1 VTTEAVASELQEAVG
16 SGATMNSVPEHLVEI
31 GASFEQTYK
40 PVLDF
45 HGWKVAML
53 RHFAV
58 VAAEGFYRVER
69 HWNTNEVFILT
80 AGKADLI
87 ILEGDEMPTTPYVF
101 PMQLNVAYNIQQ
113 SVWHHVVMSPDAHI
127 ILFERSETSVETTD
141 YAELPLEVVV
151 QIKAR
156 FTVMDEANKYG

>member
-1 VTTEAVASELQEAVG
+1 MSEIPPRLMEV
-16 SGATMNSVPEHLVEI
+16 

-53 RHFAV
+53 RHFDI
-58 VAAEGFYRVER
+58 VAPETFYRAER

-80 AGKADLI
+80 AGQADLI
-87 ILEGDEMPTTPYVF
+87 LFDGDERPTQPYVF

-127 ILFERSETSVETTD
+127 ILIERSETGLATTD
-141 YAELPLEVVV
+141 YAELAPEVV
-151 QIKAR
+151 AR
-156 FTVMDEANKYG
+156 LKQQFTVAP